1 MGEKLDY
8 NNWTSYLNGFNKRN
22 RWRPTRLE
30 VFGEMGAQV
39 AERGLPLVG
48 ITMEEDREGSA
59 RIHIMLG
66 EHDAID
72 PRHLTYTITRVSR
85 VTPKRGTDGLDEAL
99 EIEDEQGERN
109 LLLFEQRPLISVI
122 H

>member
-1 MGEKLDY
+1 MSEKLDY

-30 VFGEMGAQV
+30 VFGETCAQV
-39 AERGLPLVG
+39 AERGLPFVG
-48 ITMEEDREGSA
+48 ISVEEDSEGSA

-85 VTPKRGTDGLDEAL
+85 VSSKQGADGRDEAL

-109 LLLFEQRPLISVI
+109 LLLFEPRPLISI
-122 H
+122 IQ